1 MTDRPARGH
10 GGGVHPAPLVP
21 PPPADL
27 EPAFAAM
34 FRAHHDFVW
43 RILRRFGV
51 PEVALDDKV
60 QDVFLVVYRRWSD
73 LDPSTPPRS
82 WLYGIARRVAADQ
95 HRGDRR
101 RERRL
106 AAVPEPPPLP
116 PPDAHLAEGEAAA
129 FLEAFL
135 ATLDEDKR
143 AVFVLADLEG
153 LSAPEIAAAV
163 GANLNTVY
171 SRLRLARQRF
181 AAAVAARTRDPR
193 SPR

>member
-1 MTDRPARGH
+1 MTDPPAGGH
-10 GGGVHPAPLVP
+10 GRDVHLAVAA
-21 PPPADL
+21 PPAL
-27 EPAFAAM
+27 EPAFAEL

-51 PEVALDDKV
+51 DEATLDDRV
-60 QDVFLVVYRRWSD
+60 QDVFLVVYRRWAD
-73 LDPSTPPRS
+73 LDPATPPRS

-106 AAVPEPPPLP
+106 AAVPEPAPPA

-129 FLEAFL
+129 FLESFL

-153 LSAPEIAAAV
+153 LTAPEIAAAV

-181 AAAVAARTRDPR
+181 TAAIAARDPR

>member
-1 MTDRPARGH
+1 MTDPAGAGH
-10 GGGVHPAPLVP
+10 GRHVHPAPAAAP
-21 PPPADL
+21 DL

-34 FRAHHDFVW
+34 FRTHHDFVW

-51 PEVALDDKV
+51 PEPALDDKV

-73 LDPSTPPRS
+73 LDPATPPRS

-95 HRGDRR
+95 HRGERR

-106 AAVPEPPPLP
+106 AAVPEPAPQP
-116 PPDAHLAEGEAAA
+116 PPDAHLAEGEAAI
-129 FLEAFL
+129 FLESFL

-153 LSAPEIAAAV
+153 LTAPEIAAAV

-181 AAAVAARTRDPR
+181 AAAIAARDPR